1 MQRRV
6 GCSRRMTMMLKE
18 EFLEALGELRAAY
31 DSIRE
36 YHSEAVYGADDDA
49 IEEPGDRSEDKQANG
64 TSIVSKDILRLA
76 KSTKRA
82 RLANKDPSSDLAQR
96 FEEHQRISASSG
108 GLFIPSKEAVLR
120 AANSVTARPPETKS
134 KSSARPD
141 VVGVNASN
149 RRFNARLMSSRS
161 RYLDQI
167 SESLGRGSA

>member
-1 MQRRV
+1 
-6 GCSRRMTMMLKE
+6 MMLKE
-18 EFLEALGELRAAY
+18 EFLEALEELRAAY

-36 YHSEAVYGADDDA
+36 YHSEAVYGADDGV
-49 IEEPGDRSEDKQANG
+49 IEEPENRSEDKQSNG
-64 TSIVSKDILRLA
+64 SSIVSKDILRLA

-82 RLANKDPSSDLAQR
+82 RIAKDEPSTDLAQR
-96 FEEHQRISASSG
+96 FEEHQRITASSG
-108 GLFIPSKEAVLR
+108 GSFIPSKEAVVR
-120 AANSVTARPPETKS
+120 AANSVTARPSETKT

-149 RRFNARLMSSRS
+149 KRFNARLMSCRS